1 MLLGEGFEV
10 GIEEA
15 GTAGLGL
22 GGFTTLVLLGLHAT
36 GYSVDVG
43 TGLDGFTGLVHS
55 ARLIYIQGLA
65 SSLQRQVPPH
75 TRSKY

>member
-22 GGFTTLVLLGLHAT
+22 GCYPTLVLLGLHAT
-36 GYSVDVG
+36 GEAINVVL
-43 TGLDGFTGLVHS
+43 GLDGFTGLVHWHPP
-55 ARLIYIQGLA
+55 AL
-65 SSLQRQVPPH
+65 VPTH
-75 TRSKY
+75 SWGRSH